1 MNLNELSAPLYLGF
15 TYLLVFPIGYL
26 LLDFKAFKK
35 FRIMPFSMRFP
46 IYLAFGL
53 LSSTVI
59 YYVVGLMIIDAQVP
73 IIIFSVS
80 LLILLIKKRG
90 DKLTDFDF
98 KSPLKSLFLISF
110 IYLSYIVGYL
120 RWPLPSD
127 ALNHGKMTTQI
138 IYNNKVTEWIYPPGF
153 AVTAANLSLS
163 LNLYPGEAIFIL
175 GAAITTLIPSIL
187 YSLTY
192 INTGSKT
199 FSLLAYCSAFLI
211 HSSNILPFE
220 RWVIGYFIAGIYS
233 SLFGFLAVFT
243 FSIFISLKD
252 DSQKNPSKLIYLFPV
267 LLINVCLFIIYS
279 PFFPFTLIYLVYIL
293 SVNAKMIVGKFFT
306 LSKYQKA
313 LISILLLFLVLIL
326 ILTISFQNKQ
336 ILRIFNMIKNPTRH
350 LMVPSSYIGDLRFG
364 LPIFVGALIAVFLIL
379 KRSNASISIFY
390 LIIFTPTILSLNA
403 SLFQYI
409 RILLP
414 FRAVLML
421 ACLSWVMFPILLDF
435 LLKIRNR
442 EGTFISLKLAGRHV
456 GRIKIRSFRYLTE
469 FFAIILIISI
479 FAPTLNSH
487 FSLNILTSPP
497 TNYFLKQS
505 GFTSDFEALEWID
518 RNIPPE
524 DLILND
530 FSFSSFYLLSFSY
543 RNVTTF
549 YQSHSKATY
558 DSFQVWRK
566 PEDSNF
572 LRLMIEKYDVKY
584 IFVTSEPRFFDYLYK
599 GPAEYTV
606 KFYTPSEY
614 IDIFD
619 SYPFLTPIFR
629 QGESVIYK
637 ISS

>member
-1 MNLNELSAPLYLGF
+1 
-15 TYLLVFPIGYL
+15 
-26 LLDFKAFKK
+26 
-35 FRIMPFSMRFP
+35 
-46 IYLAFGL
+46 
-53 LSSTVI
+53 
-59 YYVVGLMIIDAQVP
+59 
-73 IIIFSVS
+73 
-80 LLILLIKKRG
+80 
-90 DKLTDFDF
+90 
-98 KSPLKSLFLISF
+98 
-110 IYLSYIVGYL
+110 
-120 RWPLPSD
+120 
-127 ALNHGKMTTQI
+127 
-138 IYNNKVTEWIYPPGF
+138 
-153 AVTAANLSLS
+153 
-163 LNLYPGEAIFIL
+163 
-175 GAAITTLIPSIL
+175 
-187 YSLTY
+187 
-192 INTGSKT
+192 
-199 FSLLAYCSAFLI
+199 
-211 HSSNILPFE
+211 
-220 RWVIGYFIAGIYS
+220 
-233 SLFGFLAVFT
+233 
-243 FSIFISLKD
+243 
-252 DSQKNPSKLIYLFPV
+252 
-267 LLINVCLFIIYS
+267 
-279 PFFPFTLIYLVYIL
+279 
-293 SVNAKMIVGKFFT
+293 
-306 LSKYQKA
+306 
-313 LISILLLFLVLIL
+313 
-326 ILTISFQNKQ
+326 
-336 ILRIFNMIKNPTRH
+336 
-350 LMVPSSYIGDLRFG
+350 
-364 LPIFVGALIAVFLIL
+364 
-379 KRSNASISIFY
+379 
-390 LIIFTPTILSLNA
+390 
-403 SLFQYI
+403 
-409 RILLP
+409 
-414 FRAVLML
+414 ML

-487 FSLNILTSPP
+487 FSLNILTSPS

-549 YQSHSKATY
+549 YQSHSKATI